1 MNTQTIELDIDKRG
15 PCGQCV
21 RVAQGESGGTTIR
34 ALVYDNGA
42 EFDLAGYTAYLVARL
57 PDRVHYYR
65 AAATVAGNV
74 AAHVCD
80 EARLC
85 SAPGYTDEAYFE
97 FVKGATCVQTERFAL
112 DVLRSALEGQK
123 PAESWDTDVNDLLA
137 RGGEAVSKGEQA
149 IKDAEAAVSN
159 ANSAASSANTAAGAA
174 NNAAGAANTAANG
187 ANTAA
192 STANSAASSAT
203 AAASKADTAATGA
216 DAARDGAS
224 EAAADARKAAEEA
237 RGSISPDKRVYIAYD
252 TVGDTDY
259 ITLVDTED

>member
-1 MNTQTIELDIDKRG
+1 MNTQAIELDIDKRG

-97 FVKGATCVQTERFAL
+97 FVKGETCVQTERFAL

-137 RGGEAVSKGEQA
+137 RGEEAVKKGEQA
-149 IKDAEAAVSN
+149 VEDAATAVGDANAAVSK
-159 ANSAASSANTAAGAA
+159 ANVAASSAATAAGAANTAAGDANTAASSANTAA
-174 NNAAGAANTAANG
+174 
-187 ANTAA
+187 
-192 STANSAASSAT
+192 SSAT
-203 AAASKADTAATGA
+203 AAAGKADTATAGA
-216 DAARDGAS
+216 NAARDKATS
-224 EAAADARKAAEEA
+224 AAEDAIKAAAEA
-237 RGSISPDKRVYIAYD
+237 RGAVSADKKLYLGYD
-252 TVGDTDY
+252 GRY
-259 ITLVDTED
+259 LSLYHIKG

>member
-1 MNTQTIELDIDKRG
+1 MNTQAIELDIDKRG

-97 FVKGATCVQTERFAL
+97 FVKGETCVQTERFAL

-137 RGGEAVSKGEQA
+137 RGEEAVKKGEQA
-149 IKDAEAAVSN
+149 VEDAATAVGDANAAVSK
-159 ANSAASSANTAAGAA
+159 ANVAASSAATATGAANTAAGDANTAASSANTAA
-174 NNAAGAANTAANG
+174 
-187 ANTAA
+187 
-192 STANSAASSAT
+192 SSAT
-203 AAASKADTAATGA
+203 AAAGKADTATAGA
-216 DAARDGAS
+216 NAARDKATS
-224 EAAADARKAAEEA
+224 AAEDAIKAAAEA
-237 RGSISPDKRVYIAYD
+237 RGAVSADKKLYLGYD
-252 TVGDTDY
+252 GRY
-259 ITLVDTED
+259 LSLYHIKG

>member
-1 MNTQTIELDIDKRG
+1 MNTQAIELDIDKRG

-97 FVKGATCVQTERFAL
+97 FVKGETCVQTERFAL

-137 RGGEAVSKGEQA
+137 RGEEAVKKGEQA
-149 IKDAEAAVSN
+149 VEDAATAVGDANAAFSRENVAASSAATAAGA
-159 ANSAASSANTAAGAA
+159 ANTAAGDANTAASSANTAA
-174 NNAAGAANTAANG
+174 
-187 ANTAA
+187 
-192 STANSAASSAT
+192 SSAT
-203 AAASKADTAATGA
+203 AAAGKADTATAGA
-216 DAARDGAS
+216 NAARDKATS
-224 EAAADARKAAEEA
+224 AAEDAIKAAAEA
-237 RGSISPDKRVYIAYD
+237 RGAVSADKKLYLGYD
-252 TVGDTDY
+252 GRY
-259 ITLVDTED
+259 LSLYHIKG